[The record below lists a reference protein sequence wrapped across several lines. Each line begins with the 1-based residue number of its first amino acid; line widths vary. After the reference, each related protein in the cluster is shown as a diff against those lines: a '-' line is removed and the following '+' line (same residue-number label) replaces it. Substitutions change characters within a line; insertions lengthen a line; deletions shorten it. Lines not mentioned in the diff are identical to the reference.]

1 MLVKKL
7 TLKFSCE
14 SYFLEVKTTYIRSI
28 GLLLVLHLPQGVKH
42 IFSILGEVAFIFFEK
57 IKARFVTPCPW
68 KSCDLDGEN
77 KTKITDWIYLDF
89 DEVYLMYSKDYIIE
103 NYIENED

>member
-1 MLVKKL
+1 MI
-7 TLKFSCE
+7 C
-14 SYFLEVKTTYIRSI
+14 RNCN
-28 GLLLVLHLPQGVKH
+28 
-42 IFSILGEVAFIFFEK
+42 AFI
-57 IKARFVTPCPW
+57 W